1 MSEPTDI
8 KALDEYL
15 KRDSEVSERYR
26 ELGSDDVPP
35 ELDRRV
41 LAAARDAV
49 ANEGAR
55 RSRSWLRW
63 SAPVALAASFVLVVT
78 VVLEGGLQDEKPVA
92 LPPVQSPASVR
103 WEPGA
108 EPAVAESDDK
118 AKVDEARDAE
128 ANANAERKL
137 VDELRKQQGV
147 ASGYDGYEV
156 PAQSAPHRAR
166 EFAPSPPAPL
176 VVPEP
181 PAQTLAKTEAERL
194 QSEPAE
200 VQATGARIDEVPQQ
214 AAPSPVTGV
223 TANDLQRAGS
233 STPRANSSRE
243 LQEIVVTGARRRV
256 SGRAA
261 GPRGTISSSAFR
273 NDSRPESDERADR
286 SDPKAWLEEI
296 RELRRDGK
304 TADADREWL
313 RFHEAYPDF
322 PVAEDDIARK
332 KP

>member
-49 ANEGAR
+49 ANEGAS

-78 VVLEGGLQDEKPVA
+78 VVLEGGLQQPQIAQEQDRAEAAPR
-92 LPPVQSPASVR
+92 PS
-103 WEPGA
+103 A
-108 EPAVAESDDK
+108 EPAGAASADK
-118 AKVDEARDAE
+118 A
-128 ANANAERKL
+128 NATDERKL
-137 VDELRKQQGV
+137 VDELRKQQDAVSSYNV
-147 ASGYDGYEV
+147 APV
-156 PAQSAPHRAR
+156 QNAPPPAR
-166 EFAPSPPAPL
+166 EFAPSPPAAL
-176 VVPEP
+176 AP
-181 PAQTLAKTEAERL
+181 PAPSASSVAKTEAERMK
-194 QSEPAE
+194 P
-200 VQATGARIDEVPQQ
+200 
-214 AAPSPVTGV
+214 AAPAQEVVVTGDRLRSSGQEAAAPVT
-223 TANDLQRAGS
+223 TIKQDDLAAAASAPEADS
-233 STPRANSSRE
+233 STQLE
-243 LQEIVVTGARRRV
+243 EVVMTGARRRAT
-256 SGRAA
+256 GRTA
-261 GPRGTISSSAFR
+261 GPRNTVSTQSFR
-273 NDSRPESDERADR
+273 NDRPASDEQADR

-296 RELRRDGK
+296 RQLRRDGK

-313 RFHEAYPDF
+313 RFLEAYPNF
-322 PVAEDDIARK
+322 PVANDDLARK

>member
-49 ANEGAR
+49 ANEGAS

-78 VVLEGGLQDEKPVA
+78 VVLEGGLQDEKTVA
-92 LPPVQSPASVR
+92 LPQAQSPAEVR
-103 WEPGA
+103 WETGA
-108 EPAVAESDDK
+108 EPAVAASKDKASDDK
-118 AKVDEARDAE
+118 AQADSES
-128 ANANAERKL
+128 KL
-137 VDELRKQQGV
+137 NQ
-147 ASGYDGYEV
+147 AISGYIS
-156 PAQSAPHRAR
+156 PAQNAPQRAR

-176 VVPEP
+176 VVPAAAP
-181 PAQTLAKTEAERL
+181 TLAKAEERMK
-194 QSEPAE
+194 SAAPEPE
-200 VQATGARIDEVPQQ
+200 VVVTGQRRERVQAQS
-214 AAPSPVTGV
+214 APTPVTTV
-223 TANDLQRAGS
+223 TADDVGVAGS
-233 STPRANSSRE
+233 SASEADSSRAV
-243 LQEIVVTGARRRV
+243 QEVVITGQRR
-256 SGRAA
+256 RAA
-261 GPRGTISSSAFR
+261 GRAVGPRSTISSGSFR
-273 NDSRPESDERADR
+273 NDARPASDEQADR

-296 RELRRDGK
+296 RQLRRDGK

-313 RFHEAYPDF
+313 RFREAYPNF
-322 PVAEDDIARK
+322 PVADDDSARK

>member
-78 VVLEGGLQDEKPVA
+78 VVLEGGLQDEKTVA
-92 LPPVQSPASVR
+92 LPQAPAEVR
-103 WEPGA
+103 QEPNI
-108 EPAVAESDDK
+108 EPAAVVSDDK
-118 AKVDEARDAE
+118 AYADH
-128 ANANAERKL
+128 ERKL
-137 VDELRKQQGV
+137 ADELRKQQDV
-147 ASGYDGYEV
+147 VSGYNV
-156 PAQSAPHRAR
+156 PAQNASQPAR
-166 EFAPSPPAPL
+166 EFAPPPPAPL
-176 VVPEP
+176 VVPA
-181 PAQTLAKTEAERL
+181 PAAPALAKTEERMK
-194 QSEPAE
+194 SAAPEPE
-200 VQATGARIDEVPQQ
+200 VVVTGQRRERVQAQS
-214 AAPSPVTGV
+214 APTPVTTV
-223 TANDLQRAGS
+223 TADDVGVAGS
-233 STPRANSSRE
+233 SASEADSSRAV
-243 LQEIVVTGARRRV
+243 QEVVITGQRR
-256 SGRAA
+256 RAA
-261 GPRGTISSSAFR
+261 GRAVGPRSTISSGSFR
-273 NDSRPESDERADR
+273 NDARPASDEQADR

-296 RELRRDGK
+296 RQLRRDGK

-313 RFHEAYPDF
+313 RFLEAYPNF
-322 PVAEDDIARK
+322 PVANDDLARK